1 MTTRREVPLTGDN
14 LAWVHGE
21 LTELKSRV
29 ALLQQAVEQSRALAA
44 GAAEAASHLH
54 VRFDQLDGQ
63 ATALQ
68 HLQDDFRA
76 VREQIVRAQEDVH
89 SLRQSREEF
98 ERRAAAEAERAR
110 QDKNEDGRRVA
121 DLERVIEA
129 WQERLAGVEEHSRR
143 ALEAVAQVTMRLESM
158 ESEHSEL
165 ATLQSRALT
174 TLSRLDQEVQRLS
187 AGLANL
193 QREDEVQ
200 RERANTAFEMLRRIE
215 GDIEALQADANR
227 ISRIDDRLELVQA
240 ERTRHNEQLND
251 LTTQLENVGV
261 RLSGH
266 DERHTLTET
275 RMSAYQDDLRGLR
288 ERLQLDREQLSAHFQ
303 SLRELAADMRKRQ
316 IAALEKEIR
325 DVRGRALNFGEE

>member
-89 SLRQSREEF
+89 SLRQSREEI

-110 QDKNEDGRRVA
+110 QEKNEAGHRFA
-121 DLERVIEA
+121 DIERQVEA
-129 WQERLAGVEEHSRR
+129 WQERLGGVEEHNRR
-143 ALEAVAQVTMRLESM
+143 TLEAVAQVTMRLEAM
-158 ESEHSEL
+158 ESESSEL
-165 ATLQSRALT
+165 GTLQSRAQT
-174 TLSRLDQEVQRLS
+174 TLSRLDQDVQRLS
-187 AGLANL
+187 AGVAGL

-200 RERANTAFEMLRRIE
+200 RERAGNALEVLRRLE
-215 GDIEALQADANR
+215 GEVEALKAEANR
-227 ISRIDDRLELVQA
+227 ITRLDDRLELVQA
-240 ERTRHNEQLND
+240 ERTRHNERLND
-251 LTTQLENVGV
+251 ITTELERVDA
-261 RLSGH
+261 RLIAH
-266 DERHTLTET
+266 DERLVLSET
-275 RMSAYQDDLRGLR
+275 RQGAYQEELRRLR
-288 ERLQLDREQLSAHFQ
+288 EHLQLDREQLRAFFH
-303 SLRELAADMRKRQ
+303 SLNELESDMRKRQ

-325 DVRGRALNFGEE
+325 DIRSRALNFTEE